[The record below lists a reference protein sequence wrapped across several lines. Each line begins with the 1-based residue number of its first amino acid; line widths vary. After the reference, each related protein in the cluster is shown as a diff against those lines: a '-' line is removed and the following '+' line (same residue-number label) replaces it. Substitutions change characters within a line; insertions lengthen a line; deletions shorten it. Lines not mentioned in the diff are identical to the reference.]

1 MTYLALY
8 RKYRPSN
15 FDEIVG
21 QKPVVKVLKNQ
32 LKTGQIGHAY
42 LFCGMRGTGKT
53 STARVFAKALNCEK
67 GPTDNPCGVCR
78 NCLAFQNGS
87 FMDIVEMDAA
97 SHRGIDDIRDLR
109 EKVNFPPSQG
119 RYRVYIIDEVH
130 MLTQEAFNALLKTLE
145 EPPKHTVFIL
155 CTTEPNKLPA
165 TILSR
170 CMRFDFKRVSLGDIA
185 EHLKRVS
192 QKQGLEVEER
202 ALKLIARHSQGSI
215 RDSLSLL
222 DKAAGIGSEVITYE
236 DVLEIFGAVE
246 DEVFIRIA
254 MAAKEGNP
262 GEVLTILEGI
272 FEKGK
277 DINRF
282 VEDLMYF
289 YRNLLLILI
298 KCPPELIDLPQEEIL
313 KLKEIASKYKKEEIL
328 QILDVLKAAA
338 NEVKWTII
346 PRIVLESALIKLT
359 LIAPSV
365 SVQKESEL
373 LTKLSY
379 LEERT
384 KRLEQELN
392 TVKIRYEDLVQKEY
406 NKSEG
411 ENKAGCEKE
420 RDAQKHEKNQDVAEG
435 EKEKEKK
442 EGQKGKKSMIR
453 ASKIEE
459 EERKEEK
466 TQKKEDEALELI
478 KAKWQDVV
486 DLLSK
491 NGKMILSSM
500 ITSFKV
506 SPYEIQRRNLILSA
520 EDASQGQLDFIKS
533 QKKLIEEAVKNITG
547 VEVNIHEVKLKN
559 IEVKSESEGKKDDDF
574 VENVIKLFG
583 KDIVEIKEE

>member
-21 QKPVVKVLKNQ
+21 QRPIVRVLKNQ
-32 LKTGQIGHAY
+32 LKSGRIGHAY

-170 CMRFDFKRVSLGDIA
+170 CMRFDFKRVSFGDIA

-192 QKQGLEVEER
+192 QKQGLKVEDR

-222 DKAAGIGSEVITYE
+222 DKAAGLSSEVITYE

-246 DEVFIRIA
+246 DEVFIKIA
-254 MAAKEGNP
+254 LAAKEKNP
-262 GEVLTILEGI
+262 GEVLTILEGV

-313 KLKEIASKYKKEEIL
+313 KLKDIASKYKKEEIL

-338 NEVKWTII
+338 NEVKWTIV
-346 PRIVLESALIKLT
+346 PRIVLESALVKLT
-359 LIAPSV
+359 MLSNSAFEEVGKVEDKNAGKIIS
-365 SVQKESEL
+365 QKKEIISDS
-373 LTKLSY
+373 TA
-379 LEERT
+379 
-384 KRLEQELN
+384 
-392 TVKIRYEDLVQKEY
+392 VKGIV
-406 NKSEG
+406 
-411 ENKAGCEKE
+411 
-420 RDAQKHEKNQDVAEG
+420 
-435 EKEKEKK
+435 EKK
-442 EGQKGKKSMIR
+442 EVNKEVNKEVS
-453 ASKIEE
+453 IENNPGE
-459 EERKEEK
+459 MVLKVEKQEKKEEPS
-466 TQKKEDEALELI
+466 KKEDNTLEII

-486 DLLSK
+486 DFLSK
-491 NGKMILSSM
+491 NGKMLLTSM
-500 ITSFKV
+500 ITSFKIL
-506 SPYEIQRRNLILSA
+506 PEKMQKNHLILSA
-520 EDASQGQLDFIKS
+520 QEASQGQLDFIKS
-533 QKKLIEEAVKNITG
+533 QKKLIEEAVKNVTG
-547 VEVNIHEVKLKN
+547 LEVSVQDVKIKG
-559 IEVKSESEGKKDDDF
+559 IEGKKEREKDDDF

>member
-21 QKPVVKVLKNQ
+21 QRPIVRVLKNQ
-32 LKTGQIGHAY
+32 LKSGRIGHAY

-192 QKQGLEVEER
+192 QKQGLEVEDR

-222 DKAAGIGSEVITYE
+222 DKAAGLSSEVITYE

-246 DEVFIRIA
+246 DEVFIKIA
-254 MAAKEGNP
+254 LAAKEKNP
-262 GEVLTILEGI
+262 GEVLTILEGV

-313 KLKEIASKYKKEEIL
+313 KLKDIASKYKKEEIL

-338 NEVKWTII
+338 NEVKWTIV
-346 PRIVLESALIKLT
+346 PRIVLESALVKLT
-359 LIAPSV
+359 MLSNSAFEEVGKVEDKNAGKIIS
-365 SVQKESEL
+365 QK
-373 LTKLSY
+373 
-379 LEERT
+379 
-384 KRLEQELN
+384 
-392 TVKIRYEDLVQKEY
+392 KEII
-406 NKSEG
+406 SDSTAVTG
-411 ENKAGCEKE
+411 I
-420 RDAQKHEKNQDVAEG
+420 V
-435 EKEKEKK
+435 EKK
-442 EGQKGKKSMIR
+442 EVNKEVNKEVS
-453 ASKIEE
+453 IENNPGE
-459 EERKEEK
+459 MVLKVEKQEKKEEPS
-466 TQKKEDEALELI
+466 KKEDNTLEII

-486 DLLSK
+486 DFLSK
-491 NGKMILSSM
+491 NGKMLLTSM
-500 ITSFKV
+500 ITSFKIL
-506 SPYEIQRRNLILSA
+506 PEKMQKNHLILSA
-520 EDASQGQLDFIKS
+520 QEASQGQLDFIKS
-533 QKKLIEEAVKNITG
+533 QKKLIEEAVKNVTG
-547 VEVNIHEVKLKN
+547 LEVSIQDVKIKG
-559 IEVKSESEGKKDDDF
+559 IEGKKEREKDDDF